1 MKIPPIVQE
10 YKQKRH
16 FHSHRCSPSP
26 STPSPLLISKLYIKG
41 PNLMAVDIPWVAH
54 QTSHHADNNNE
65 EINSWRSVMIVFD
78 DEEPEPLQ
86 REVGE
91 GEGLRMG
98 ECINSETQC

>member
-1 MKIPPIVQE
+1 MGI
-10 YKQKRH
+10 
-16 FHSHRCSPSP
+16 
-26 STPSPLLISKLYIKG
+26 
-41 PNLMAVDIPWVAH
+41 AH
-54 QTSHHADNNNE
+54 QTSHHANNNNE

-98 ECINSETQC
+98 ECINSETRC